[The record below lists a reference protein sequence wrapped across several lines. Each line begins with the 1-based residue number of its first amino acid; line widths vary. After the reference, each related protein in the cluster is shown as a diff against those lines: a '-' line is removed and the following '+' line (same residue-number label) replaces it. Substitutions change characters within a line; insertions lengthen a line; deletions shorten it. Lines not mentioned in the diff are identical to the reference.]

1 MIIFSHFADFEQ
13 TILTKTN
20 SLRRKWITRH
30 FFFEASTIFFFF
42 WMLGHPLFL
51 FNFTPQ
57 VQSVRLPM
65 VTYPLL
71 CSPCVTF
78 GMPCHA
84 SGHKVLPTP
93 LSHLLSHPSLFRGLS
108 PGFSTHFILSAQP
121 IAEWFATRWF
131 SPLYLKK
138 WRISLGVRIILDIR
152 LPPHI

>member
-13 TILTKTN
+13 TILTKTPLGESE
-20 SLRRKWITRH
+20 SLGI
-30 FFFEASTIFFFF
+30 FFWGLNYFFF